1 MAQLKVD
8 RITAAYSKLRISEL
22 TVIPNPSDFE
32 LALSELENMMSEIAS
47 RGIEVGYN
55 FEEEPDPN
63 SDLNVPQ
70 EFWNMIATNLAT
82 RLIPDFNKEAS
93 PVLYAQAAQSMSQ
106 ASGIC
111 ARNRLQQV
119 AYPSRQPVGSGNR
132 RYARWQRFYGNF
144 NQLPPNKPYTLFIT
158 QGETNDFEE
167 SFAAYLRTDELID
180 KFVVSCDTGLVVVS
194 SSVVDGVI
202 FYRLNAPIEVAE
214 NVWQQVNIKI
224 TTSSG
229 RVEIRT
235 INVQV
240 NPSNQIGP
248 ETPVDPPTPVPQ
260 DLYLDGS
267 VFLNGTNLLNGLNS
281 LNG

>member
-8 RITAAYSKLRISEL
+8 RITAAYSKLRISGL
-22 TVIPNPSDFE
+22 TVIPNPSDLE
-32 LALSELENMMSEIAS
+32 LALAELENMMSEIAS

-106 ASGIC
+106 ASGVC

-119 AYPSRQPVGSGNR
+119 AYPARQPVGSGNR
-132 RYARWQRFYGNF
+132 RYARWQRFYGNL
-144 NQLPPNKPYTLFIT
+144 NQIPPNKPYTLFIT

-167 SFAAYLRTDELID
+167 SFAAYLRTDEYIET
-180 KFVVSCDTGLVVVS
+180 FEVTCDTGLLVIS
-194 SSVVDGVI
+194 SSLLGGVI
-202 FYRLNAPIEVAE
+202 NYRLNAPIEASTS
-214 NVWQQVNIKI
+214 VWQQVKIKI
-224 TTSSG
+224 TTNEG
-229 RVEIRT
+229 RVEIR
-235 INVQV
+235 ILNVQV
-240 NPSNQIGP
+240 NPSIQVGSGSSV
-248 ETPVDPPTPVPQ
+248 EPPTPGPT
-260 DLYLDGS
+260 DLFLDGS
-267 VFLNGTNLLNGLNS
+267 VFLDGSNLLNGLTS
-281 LNG
+281 